1 MLKKLLT
8 EDLYIKIYI
17 NRFEAKNIS
26 LQGEWKTLHAD
37 SAFSST
43 RLLVGNFTAAEQAL
57 SVAVKSV
64 ASTTWLR
71 KRPRIIMQPMEL
83 LEGGLSE
90 IEERIFKELA
100 YGAGAFKAMIH
111 IGDELSNEEV
121 IEHLNRY

>member
-1 MLKKLLT
+1 MLKKLFV

-17 NRFEAKNIS
+17 NRFEVKNVS
-26 LQGEWKTLHAD
+26 LQGEWKTLCAD

-57 SVAVKSV
+57 SAAVKSA
-64 ASTTWLR
+64 ASATWLR

-90 IEERIFKELA
+90 VEERLLKELA
-100 YGAGAFKAMIH
+100 YGVGAFKAMVH
-111 IGDELSNEEV
+111 IGGELSNEQATER
-121 IEHLNRY
+121 LNHH